1 MSAQCSVG
9 WKSVDSGF
17 VYGVNAVVEF
27 EIDVYVKF
35 GPCSTVDVRWM
46 IRTTSAPFSQYVPH
60 SCCVTLGGGG
70 GGGGLCGGGLCGG
83 GLCDGTVALSG
94 GLPDGAGPLWL
105 YIHTSQPALGQ
116 CGCLCLPP

>member
-1 MSAQCSVG
+1 M
-9 WKSVDSGF
+9 
-17 VYGVNAVVEF
+17 YGVNAVVEF

-60 SCCVTLGGGG
+60 SFCVTLGGGG

-83 GLCDGTVALSG
+83 TVSLSG
-94 GLPDGAGPLWL
+94 GGGAGPLWL
-105 YIHTSQPALGQ
+105 YLHTSQPALGQ
-116 CGCLCLPP
+116 WGCFCLPP